1 MEVAFILKKSFEQN
15 ILLLLKDLNFFNTF
29 IIKQTDGVFSL
40 WIKIV
45 FFTQKT
51 EYVIILSQ

>member
-29 IIKQTDGVFSL
+29 IIK
-40 WIKIV
+40 
-45 FFTQKT
+45 
-51 EYVIILSQ
+51 